1 MGFPAADICANRN
14 KRESD
19 IVTENRKS
27 IFITGGA
34 SGLGR
39 EVARFFAGKGWFVG
53 IADVNDIGT
62 AETAAMLPSGQSSTH
77 HLDVTDRQQWA
88 QAMADFVTRTNGT
101 VDVLFNNA
109 GVGSGGAIQDMTDA
123 DIDRQ
128 IAINFTGVVNG
139 IRAVFPYL
147 RRGSCVLNT
156 SSAAGI
162 YGVGGLSIYSATKFA
177 VRGLTESHD
186 IEWAPLG
193 IKSRSLMPG
202 FIDTN
207 IISAV
212 ADGSNMTG
220 KERLEAA
227 GIPVSP
233 IEIIGPAAW
242 AAVHGNKVHTT
253 VNKMAKQLAFA
264 ARWFPGRLRNRSTGL
279 VEGLDKVVSS

>member
-1 MGFPAADICANRN
+1 MAD
-14 KRESD
+14 
-19 IVTENRKS
+19 TRKT

-39 EVARFFAGKGWFVG
+39 EVARFFAGKGWFIG
-53 IADVNDIGT
+53 IADVNDAGM
-62 AETAAMLPSGQSSTH
+62 AETAAMLPAGQSSMH
-77 HLDVTDRQQWA
+77 HLDVTDRGQWGTA
-88 QAMADFVTRTNGT
+88 LADFVTHTGGT

-109 GVGSGGAIQDMTDA
+109 GIGSGGAIQEMTDA

-128 IAINFTGVVNG
+128 IAINFTGVVSG

-186 IEWAPLG
+186 IEWQSLG

-207 IISAV
+207 IIGAV
-212 ADGSNMTG
+212 AQGSNQSG
-220 KERLEAA
+220 KEMLEAA

-233 IEIIGPAAW
+233 VEIIGPAAW
-242 AAVHGNKVHTT
+242 AAVHGDKVHTT
-253 VNKMAKQLAFA
+253 VNKTAKQLAFA
-264 ARWFPGRLRNRSTGL
+264 ARWFPGRLRRRTTGL
-279 VEGLDKVVSS
+279 VNGLEDVVSS

>member
-1 MGFPAADICANRN
+1 MAD
-14 KRESD
+14 K
-19 IVTENRKS
+19 RKS

-39 EVARFFAGKGWFVG
+39 EVARYFAGKGWFVG
-53 IADVNDIGT
+53 IADVNDAGA
-62 AETAAMLPSGQSSTH
+62 AETAAMLPAGQSSTH
-77 HLDVTDRQQWA
+77 HLDVTDRDQWA
-88 QAMADFVTRTNGT
+88 KALADFVAHTGGT

-109 GVGSGGAIQDMTDA
+109 GIGAGGAIQEMTDA

-128 IAINFTGVVNG
+128 IAINFTGVVSG

-162 YGVGGLSIYSATKFA
+162 YGVGGLSVYSATKFA

-233 IEIIGPAAW
+233 VEIIGPAAW
-242 AAVHGNKVHTT
+242 EAVHGNKVHTT

-279 VEGLDKVVSS
+279 IEGLDTIVSS

>member
-1 MGFPAADICANRN
+1 MADD
-14 KRESD
+14 K
-19 IVTENRKS
+19 KS

-53 IADVNDIGT
+53 IADVNDAGA
-62 AETAAMLPSGQSSTH
+62 AETAAMLPTGQASTH
-77 HLDVTDRQQWA
+77 HLDVTNRDQWA
-88 QAMADFVTRTNGT
+88 KALADFVTQTGGT

-109 GVGSGGAIQDMTDA
+109 GIGAGGAIQDMTDT

-128 IAINFTGVVNG
+128 IAINLTGVISG

-162 YGVGGLSIYSATKFA
+162 YGVGGLSVYSATKFA

-212 ADGSNMTG
+212 AGDSNMTG

-227 GIPVSP
+227 GIRVSP
-233 IEIIGPAAW
+233 VEIIGPAAW
-242 AAVHGNKVHTT
+242 AAVHGKKVHTT
-253 VNKMAKQLAFA
+253 VNNMAKQLAFL
-264 ARWFPGRLRNRSTGL
+264 ARWFPGRLRNQSTGL
-279 VEGLDKVVSS
+279 VEGLDKIVSS

>member
-1 MGFPAADICANRN
+1 MADRNRN
-14 KRESD
+14 
-19 IVTENRKS
+19 
-27 IFITGGA
+27 IFITGAA

-39 EVARFFAGKGWFVG
+39 EVARYFSSKGWFVG
-53 IADVNDIGT
+53 LADVNDAGT
-62 AETAAMLPSGQSSTH
+62 AETAAMLPAGQSSTH
-77 HLDVTDRQQWA
+77 HLDVTDRAQWA
-88 QAMADFVTRTNGT
+88 KAVAEFVSHTGGH
-101 VDVLFNNA
+101 VHVLFNNA
-109 GVGSGGAIQDMTDA
+109 GVGSGGPIQEMTDA

-139 IRAVFPYL
+139 VRAVFPHL

-207 IISAV
+207 IIGAV
-212 ADGSNMTG
+212 AEGSNQTG

-233 IEIIGPAAW
+233 VEIIGPAAW
-242 AAVHGNKVHTT
+242 QAIHGNKVHTT

-264 ARWFPGRLRNRSTGL
+264 ARWFPGRLRSRSSGL
-279 VEGLDKVVSS
+279 LEGLDEVVKS

>member
-1 MGFPAADICANRN
+1 MADG
-14 KRESD
+14 
-19 IVTENRKS
+19 RKS

-53 IADVNDIGT
+53 LADVNDAGM
-62 AETAAMLPSGQSSTH
+62 ADTAALLPAGQSSQH
-77 HLDVTDRQQWA
+77 HLDVTNREQWA
-88 QAMADFVTRTNGT
+88 KAIADFVAQTGGT
-101 VDVLFNNA
+101 IDVLFNNA
-109 GVGSGGAIQDMTDA
+109 GVGSGGPIQEMTDA

-139 IRAVFPYL
+139 IRAAFPHL

-162 YGVGGLSIYSATKFA
+162 YGVGNLSIYSATKFA

-186 IEWAPLG
+186 IEWRELG

-207 IISAV
+207 IIGAV
-212 ADGSNMTG
+212 AEGSNMTG

-233 IEIIGPAAW
+233 VEIIGPAAW
-242 AAVHGNKVHTT
+242 DAIHGNKVHTT

-264 ARWFPGRLRNRSTGL
+264 ARWFPGRLRNQSAGL
-279 VEGLDKVVSS
+279 LEGLEDAVKS

>member
-1 MGFPAADICANRN
+1 MSN
-14 KRESD
+14 
-19 IVTENRKS
+19 NRKS

-39 EVARFFAGKGWFVG
+39 EVARYFAGKGWFVG
-53 IADVNDIGT
+53 IADVNDAGT
-62 AETAAMLPSGQSSTH
+62 AETAAMLPAGQSSTH
-77 HLDVTDRQQWA
+77 HLDVTDRAQWA
-88 QAMADFVTRTNGT
+88 NALTDFVTHTDGT
-101 VDVLFNNA
+101 IDVLFNNA
-109 GVGSGGAIQDMTDA
+109 GIGAGGAIQDITDD

-128 IAINFTGVVNG
+128 IAINFTGVVSG

-162 YGVGGLSIYSATKFA
+162 YGVGGLSVYSATKFA

-186 IEWAPLG
+186 IEWQPLG

-207 IISAV
+207 IINAV
-212 ADGSNMTG
+212 ADGSNMSG

-233 IEIIGPAAW
+233 VEIIGPAAW
-242 AAVHGNKVHTT
+242 AAVHGKKVHTT
-253 VNKMAKQLAFA
+253 VNSMAKQVAFA
-264 ARWFPGRLRNRSTGL
+264 ARWFPSRLRNQSTGL
-279 VEGLDKVVSS
+279 VGGLDKIVGS

>member
-1 MGFPAADICANRN
+1 MAER
-14 KRESD
+14 
-19 IVTENRKS
+19 RKS

-39 EVARFFAGKGWFVG
+39 EVARYFAAKGWFVG
-53 IADVNDIGT
+53 LADVNDAGT
-62 AETAAMLPSGQSSTH
+62 AETAAMLPTGQSSMH
-77 HLDVTDRQQWA
+77 HLDVTDRAQWA
-88 QAMADFVTRTNGT
+88 AVLADFVTLTGGT

-109 GVGSGGAIQDMTDA
+109 GVGTGGAIQDMTDA

-128 IAINFTGVVNG
+128 IAINLTGVISGV
-139 IRAVFPYL
+139 RAVFPYL
-147 RRGSCVLNT
+147 RAGSCVLNT

-162 YGVGGLSIYSATKFA
+162 YGAAGLSVYSATKFG
-177 VRGLTESHD
+177 VRGLTEAHD
-186 IEWAPLG
+186 IEWRPLG

-220 KERLEAA
+220 KEKLEAA

-233 IEIIGPAAW
+233 VEIIGPAAW
-242 AAVHGNKVHTT
+242 AAVHGDKVHTT

-264 ARWFPGRLRNRSTGL
+264 ARWFPGRLRRNLSGLTTGL
-279 VEGLDKVVSS
+279 DDVVSN

>member
-1 MGFPAADICANRN
+1 MA
-14 KRESD
+14 ES
-19 IVTENRKS
+19 RKN
-27 IFITGGA
+27 IFITGAA

-39 EVARFFAGKGWFVG
+39 EVARYFAGKGWFIG
-53 IADVNDIGT
+53 LADINDAGLT
-62 AETAAMLPSGQSSTH
+62 ETAAMLPSGQSSQH
-77 HLDVTDRQQWA
+77 HLDVTNREQWA
-88 QAMADFVTRTNGT
+88 SALADFVTHTGGT

-109 GVGSGGAIQDMTDA
+109 GVGNGGPIHEMTDE

-128 IAINFTGVVNG
+128 IAINFRGVVSG

-162 YGVGGLSIYSATKFA
+162 YGVGNLSIYSATKFA
-177 VRGLTESHD
+177 VRALTESHD
-186 IEWAPLG
+186 IEWRALG

-207 IISAV
+207 IIGAV
-212 ADGSNMTG
+212 AEGSNMTG

-233 IEIIGPAAW
+233 VEIIGPAAW
-242 AAVHGNKVHTT
+242 QAVHGNKVHTT

-264 ARWFPGRLRNRSTGL
+264 ARWFPGRLRNQSAGL
-279 VEGLDKVVSS
+279 LEGLDDVVKN

>member
-1 MGFPAADICANRN
+1 MTD
-14 KRESD
+14 
-19 IVTENRKS
+19 NRKS

-39 EVARFFAGKGWFVG
+39 EVARFFAAKGWFVG
-53 IADVNDIGT
+53 LADVNDAGT
-62 AETAAMLPSGQSSTH
+62 AETAAMLPAGQSS
-77 HLDVTDRQQWA
+77 A
-88 QAMADFVTRTNGT
+88 YPGGT

-109 GVGSGGAIQDMTDA
+109 GIGAGGAIQDMTDA

-128 IAINFTGVVNG
+128 IAINFTGVVSG

-162 YGVGGLSIYSATKFA
+162 YGVAGLSVYSATKFA

-186 IEWAPLG
+186 IEWRELG

-212 ADGSNMTG
+212 ADGTNMSG

-233 IEIIGPAAW
+233 VEIIGPAAW

-264 ARWFPGRLRNRSTGL
+264 ARWFPGRLRNQAAGL
-279 VEGLDKVVSS
+279 VVGLEEIVKS